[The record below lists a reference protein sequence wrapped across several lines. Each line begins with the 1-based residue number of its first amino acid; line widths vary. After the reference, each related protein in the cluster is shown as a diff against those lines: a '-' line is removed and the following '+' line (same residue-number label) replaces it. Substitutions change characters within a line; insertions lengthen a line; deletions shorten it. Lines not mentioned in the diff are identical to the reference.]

1 MDLHY
6 KQEVS
11 VGLLVIAST
20 ALFAAGLA
28 WLSGKRI
35 GPADTVDVPV
45 QFSDVLGLR
54 AGDPVQTSGVKVGN
68 VDRVVLED
76 VGRVIVYLTVN
87 ADSRPHTDAR
97 AQVAALDFLGAKYI
111 NYSPGKGPQ
120 LLAEKQ
126 SITGERELGLA
137 EGAAGLA
144 QRATEAIASA
154 QKIFNERTAEDIHN
168 TMTAATR
175 ALDMVTK
182 LGTGPQLQQ
191 ASEAVRALQI
201 IATRL
206 DSILSNP
213 SIRNSV
219 DQLDELT
226 GSLTE
231 MSQGLRTTGQ
241 TLQTI
246 LKRVEEGKGT
256 LGKAAVDTM
265 LYHNLNQT
273 MVKMQAL
280 LDDVKNNP
288 GRYINVKVF

>member
-35 GPADTVDVPV
+35 GPADTVEVPV
-45 QFSDVLGLR
+45 LFSDVLGLR
-54 AGDPVQTSGVKVGN
+54 ASDPVQTSGVKVGT
-68 VDRVVLED
+68 VDRVELQD

-87 ADSRPHTDAR
+87 AESRPHTDAR

-111 NYSPGKGPQ
+111 NYSPGKAPQ
-120 LLAEKQ
+120 LLPEGQ
-126 SITGERELGLA
+126 TITGERELGLA

-144 QRATEAIASA
+144 QRATEAIAAA

-226 GSLTE
+226 GSLTQ
-231 MSQGLRTTGQ
+231 MSQGLQTTGQ
-241 TLQTI
+241 TLGTI
-246 LKRVEEGKGT
+246 LKRIEEGKGT
-256 LGKAAVDTM
+256 LGKAAVDTS

-273 MVKMQAL
+273 MIKMQAL